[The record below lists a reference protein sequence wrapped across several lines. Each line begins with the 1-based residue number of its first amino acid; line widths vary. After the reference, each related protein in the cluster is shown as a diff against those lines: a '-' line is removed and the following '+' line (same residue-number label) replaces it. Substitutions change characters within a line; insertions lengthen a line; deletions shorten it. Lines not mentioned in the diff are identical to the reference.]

1 MDASL
6 IQIVIILIAGLVAG
20 FVNTMAGGG
29 SFLTIAAL
37 ELTGLPIVMANGTN
51 RVAVQ
56 VQTIM
61 AILGFRSKGVSDA
74 KLSIQFAIPAL
85 LGAILGAYLVID
97 LPTTIFRKFMAVAML
112 MMLLILIINP
122 KRWFRKRQ
130 VELTPRRKLLGAVA
144 FFVVGIF
151 GGAIQAGVGF
161 LLIASLVLVAG
172 VNLVRANSHKVFI
185 VATYT
190 LFALATFALQGQVNW
205 ILGLILA
212 VGNGVGGWLA
222 SRLAVEKGEG
232 LVRLVLGIMLAVL
245 SVRYLGLIPGF

>member
-1 MDASL
+1 MNASVT
-6 IQIVIILIAGLVAG
+6 QIIIILVAGLVAG

-37 ELTGLPIVMANGTN
+37 ELTGLPIIMANGTN
-51 RVAVQ
+51 RVAVE

-61 AILGFRSKGVSDA
+61 AILGFRSKGISDA

-85 LGAILGAYLVID
+85 LGAVLGAYLVID
-97 LPTTIFRKFMAVAML
+97 LPTTIFRRFMAVAML
-112 MMLLILIINP
+112 MMLVILVIRP
-122 KRWFRKRQ
+122 TRWFKERQ
-130 VELTPRRKLLGAVA
+130 IEMTPKRKLLGAVA
-144 FFVVGIF
+144 LFVVGIY

-161 LLIASLVLVAG
+161 LLIASLVVVAG
-172 VNLVRANSHKVFI
+172 LNLVQANSHKVFI
-185 VATYT
+185 IATYT
-190 LFALATFALQGQVNW
+190 LFALGTFALKGQVNW

-232 LVRLVLGIMLAVL
+232 LVRAVLGIMLAVL
-245 SVRYLGLIPGF
+245 SIRYLGLIPGF

>member
-1 MDASL
+1 MNASL
-6 IQIVIILIAGLVAG
+6 IQIIIILFAGLVAG

-61 AILGFRSKGVSDA
+61 AILGFRSKGVSDT

-85 LGAILGAYLVID
+85 FGAILGAYLVID
-97 LPTTIFRKFMAVAML
+97 LPTTIFRRFMAVAML

-122 KRWFRKRQ
+122 KRWFKERE
-130 VELTPRRKLLGAVA
+130 VELTPKRKLLGAVA
-144 FFVVGIF
+144 FFVVGIY

-190 LFALATFALQGQVNW
+190 LFALATFALKGQVNW

-222 SRLAVEKGEG
+222 SRLAVEKGEN